1 MLVMNLRGTCENEM
15 NTRAGLMVDTSR
27 FKGIASADS
36 LFNPGSWRTVH
47 EQSSLFASR
56 SVITPVCYLIRL
68 SSLNTGLLAAAL
80 LERNCRRNLQS
91 YFRTLPTIA
100 LGQFELPAATFDLT
114 RYNPAVRALGAG
126 LSGAVT

>member
-1 MLVMNLRGTCENEM
+1 
-15 NTRAGLMVDTSR
+15 MVDTSS

-36 LFNPGSWRTVH
+36 LFNPGRWRTVH

-56 SVITPVCYLIRL
+56 SAITPVCYFIRL
-68 SSLNTGLLAAAL
+68 CLLITGLLAAAF
-80 LERNCRRNLQS
+80 LERNCRGNLQS
-91 YFRTLPTIA
+91 YFRALPTIA
-100 LGQFELPAATFDLT
+100 MGLFELPAATFDLS